1 MTLQVTA
8 AQGPFKDEDGNQKW
22 YPRLIKV
29 GRTITSDDLAREL
42 TKVSTLSI
50 GDARNVFDNLM
61 DIIKGHLLDSKSVR
75 LDYLGTFTV
84 TCRARKTGVNT
95 KEEVSPKQIT
105 DLKIRFTP
113 SYTRSNFEGTT
124 RAMFTGV
131 DFEMY
136 GARSKSTASGSND
149 NNGEGNDDGGED
161 EYIDPNA

>member
-8 AQGPFKDEDGNQKW
+8 FQSPLKDEDGNKKW

-29 GRTITSDDLAREL
+29 GRTVTSDDLARDL

-61 DIIKGHLLDSKSVR
+61 DIVKGHLLDSKSVR
-75 LDYLGTFTV
+75 LDSLGTFTV
-84 TCRARKTGVNT
+84 TCRARKTGVST

-113 SYTRSNFEGTT
+113 SYTRSTFEGTT

-136 GARSKSTASGSND
+136 GKKSKSTAVD
-149 NNGEGNDDGGED
+149 PNNDGGDNGDD